1 MKRDERLYNL
11 IFPVWMLYTPLAAAV
26 SPLIWG
32 ILLAGNFVWDSAVLL
47 LAFFW
52 MLLPQ
57 KGRLYRRAIL
67 RVWLCGFLA
76 DVVATLPYLVLMY
89 TGIEPDFISVYHPI
103 DQVFMLPLVVLGGVL
118 VYLFASR
125 FALRKT
131 GLETAEIRRIAR
143 FLAVLTAPYTFLI
156 PTSWLA

>member
-52 MLLPQ
+52 MHLPQ
-57 KGRLYRRAIL
+57 
-67 RVWLCGFLA
+67 
-76 DVVATLPYLVLMY
+76 M
-89 TGIEPDFISVYHPI
+89 
-103 DQVFMLPLVVLGGVL
+103 
-118 VYLFASR
+118 
-125 FALRKT
+125 
-131 GLETAEIRRIAR
+131 
-143 FLAVLTAPYTFLI
+143 
-156 PTSWLA
+156 